1 MGNLNSII
9 IAASLSL
16 LFVSPALARNAN
28 PRGVQ
33 ENWNRQADNLRQQR
47 HDRQEQRQD
56 RWNDRREYRRDQ
68 WNNMLRGGRHSRDR
82 GDFRLGGGRR
92 GGGHHGRGHR

>member
-1 MGNLNSII
+1 MRNLNSII
-9 IAASLSL
+9 IAASLGL

-28 PRGVQ
+28 LRGVQ
-33 ENWNRQADNLRQQR
+33 ENWNRQADTIRQQR

-68 WNNMLRGGRHSRDR
+68 WNHMRDGNRYSRERGG
-82 GDFRLGGGRR
+82 FNQGGGRR